1 MPDIAPDNSVMDKQ
15 GRVWVPEE
23 MLRALGID
31 GPVLMTVEV
40 DAASGTLILHPGEAV
55 PEEDWDCY
63 LPERREVSKRCDP
76 DHPGYQL
83 DRADLERLGEDPTF
97 LEEIRRNPKY
107 LADAPVAV
115 AASA

>member
-1 MPDIAPDNSVMDKQ
+1 MTNSVMDKE
-15 GRVWVPEE
+15 GRVWIPEE

-40 DAASGTLILHPGEAV
+40 DAASGTLVLRPGESV
-55 PEEDWDCY
+55 PEEDWDYY
-63 LPERREVSKRCDP
+63 LPERRESWKRADR

-83 DRADLERLGEDPTF
+83 DRADLERLGEDPSF
-97 LEEIRRNPKY
+97 LEEIRNNPRY
-107 LADAPVAV
+107 LADAPIAA